1 MGATQPPREAA
12 ETVVTNSSST
22 PQKSAPSRRDEIL
35 RVAAELFSERGFEA
49 TSIREIADAAG
60 ILPGS
65 LYHHFASKEEML
77 HDLLK
82 PFVES
87 LAPGYEAVIASSG
100 GVVDTLSQLINEGLK
115 ISLQYTTEL
124 SILMQERK
132 FLQRNRTFRYVSTA
146 MQEVDRIWYGVL
158 QEGVRSKAFSAELDL
173 NLVLRTIMD
182 LLASV
187 AAWYTPD
194 SRYSPEEIAQ
204 THIALLLNGL
214 LLDTGQRDNT

>member
-1 MGATQPPREAA
+1 MAN
-12 ETVVTNSSST
+12 NSSSSS
-22 PQKSAPSRRDEIL
+22 KDSPSRRDEIL
-35 RVAAELFSERGFEA
+35 QVAAELFSERGFEA

-77 HDLLK
+77 HDLLR

-87 LAPGYEAVIASSG
+87 LAPGYEAVIANSG
-100 GVVDTLSQLINEGLK
+100 DVIDTLSQLVNEGLK

-132 FLQRNRTFRYVSTA
+132 FLQRNRSFRYVNNA

-158 QEGVRSKAFSAELDL
+158 QEGVRSNAFSAELDL

-187 AAWYTPD
+187 ASWYSPD
-194 SRYSPEEIAQ
+194 SRYSPEQIAQ
-204 THIALLLNGL
+204 TQIELLLNGL
-214 LLDTGQRDNT
+214 LIDKQQRGKA